1 MCYYK
6 EKVNYYE
13 EVGMAAVNRNKS
25 SVKSKSQESEK
36 VIFFPKEVQKYAEK
50 LVVDLLGIEKEAE
63 YHKKIMDFV
72 PHSAQVKEKTK
83 ELIVDMERKIERGQQ
98 VIKAAFQAQD
108 KQSPSPSRSPSS
120 SKNADFAVW
129 ERIKKNLQEKGQNP
143 EYLEHL
149 VIQKKSLQETA
160 NIPWDFMDRAYQVGI
175 QCIKENKYEDGL
187 SVFMFLRFLCPSV
200 FEYWAGEAT
209 CLQSLGKW
217 EEAMNTYFVSLVF
230 KPKNPLIFFQIANC
244 CHQLQLLDNCN
255 NALDLCI
262 EYAGLEKNGAPLASL
277 ARQVKQAVAA

>member
-1 MCYYK
+1 
-6 EKVNYYE
+6 
-13 EVGMAAVNRNKS
+13 MAAVNKNKDS
-25 SVKSKSQESEK
+25 SKSKSQESEK
-36 VIFFPKEVQKYAEK
+36 VVFFPKEVQKFAEK

-63 YHKKIMDFV
+63 YHKKILDFV
-72 PHSAQVKEKTK
+72 PHSDQIKAKTT
-83 ELIVDMERKIERGQQ
+83 ELIVDMKRKIEHGQQ

-108 KQSPSPSRSPSS
+108 KQALTSS

-129 ERIKKNLQEKGQNP
+129 ERIKKNLQEKGKNP

-149 VIQKKSLQETA
+149 VIQKKSLQETV

-175 QCIKENKYEDGL
+175 QCIKESKYEDGL
-187 SVFMFLRFLCPSV
+187 CAFMFLRFLCPSV

-244 CHQLQLLDNCN
+244 CHQLQLRDNCN

-262 EYAGLEKNGAPLASL
+262 EYAGHEKNGAPLANL